1 MSAVARRLRWA
12 TGVLMGVVL
21 AGTAAAALE
30 PAPELQVDV
39 IETAGYP
46 SVRAIVVPPRE
57 LSVDAIR
64 QGTFIVL
71 EGGQK
76 REATVE
82 TLPSKD
88 LAVVLVIDTSGSM
101 KGDAILQARSAAAS
115 FVAAMPAD
123 TRLAV
128 VGFGTVA
135 KVHSPFTT
143 DRTKTLAALA
153 SLRVRGQ
160 TALHDALVTGSKLF
174 EDVTLPPGSRR
185 VIVVLSDGGDTAS
198 KATLGDASR
207 ALNTA
212 GVSVSAIALATRES
226 DTAALKLLTSSAG
239 GAMAPAADPAALK
252 GVFDG
257 VASSVLRQYQLRW
270 TSTASGTSDITL
282 ELASGGK
289 TWRAVRAVSFPTLTT
304 VPPASVVPSPSPT
317 PTPAPVPVPAP
328 VLRIGTAE
336 SGSRWLYTGLGAG
349 FLAALLAIGV
359 VVWPRPP
366 RRRLAAELGLRPHN
380 EVSGFSKGLIRAT
393 RTYFRRHGRG
403 RRLASLLERAG
414 MTMDAPTA
422 AVLAGAIGLCSMA
435 LGLVLDGVALA
446 FVLGIVTLSVGF
458 LLLKSRADRR
468 STKFRDQFESSLQI
482 IISSLKSGY
491 GISQAI
497 GTVARE
503 AEAPTSDEFRR
514 IVAETTLGMD
524 QIQALEACA
533 KRTGCDELLWVA
545 ESMEVNRDVG
555 GNLADVLVGIATT
568 IRSRIRLARQ
578 VQAIASEG
586 RLSAQILLA
595 MPILGFIY
603 RALVTRK
610 ALGLMFSGAGLVVLI
625 GGAVCMVI
633 GYVWTRRIVAIRY

>member
-30 PAPELQVDV
+30 PAPELQVDG

-46 SVRAIVVPPRE
+46 SVRAIVVPPPE
-57 LSVDAIR
+57 LSADAIR
-64 QGTFIVL
+64 QGTFNVL

-82 TLPSKD
+82 ILPTKD

-101 KGDAILQARSAAAS
+101 KGDAILQARSAATS

-143 DRTKTLAALA
+143 DRTKTVAALA

-174 EDVTLPPGSRR
+174 EDATLPPGSRR

-207 ALNTA
+207 ALNAA
-212 GVSVSAIALATRES
+212 GVSLSAIALATRES

-257 VASSVLRQYQLRW
+257 VANSVLRQYQLRW

-289 TWRAVRAVSFPTLTT
+289 TWRAVRPVSFPTVTT
-304 VPPASVVPSPSPT
+304 VPPASVVPSPSPS
-317 PTPAPVPVPAP
+317 PAPAPVPAP

-349 FLAALLAIGV
+349 FLAALLASSV

-422 AVLAGAIGLCSMA
+422 AVLAGVVGLGSMA

-503 AEAPTSDEFRR
+503 AEAPTCDEFRR

-533 KRTGCDELLWVA
+533 KRTACDELLWVA

-555 GNLADVLVGIATT
+555 GNLAEVLVGIATT

-610 ALGLMFSGAGLVVLI
+610 ALALMFSGAGLVVLI